1 MNMGTLHDWKMVAL
15 EGAFFG
21 IVMALSTVPRK
32 APDGSRTGWSWA
44 RCVFYGLLGLF
55 VGIGTTFHWRAL
67 HPPLVFILLL
77 AIGGVIASVWLAPLK
92 PPPVDKSPYPR

>member
-1 MNMGTLHDWKMVAL
+1 MGTTHDWIEVVIWGGL
-15 EGAFFG
+15 FG
-21 IVMALSTVPRK
+21 IGMALSSGLRK
-32 APDGSRTGWSWA
+32 APEGSETGWSWA
-44 RCVFYGLLGLF
+44 RGVFYGLLGLF

-77 AIGGVIASVWLAPLK
+77 AIGGAIASVWLAPLK